1 MGLGCHHLQRLQHV
15 CWVIMMH
22 VFTPEIAK
30 QVIEHGL
37 HIDTDEGMEVK
48 GKTTTEQS
56 LSLDYDYCTP
66 AAMQMLVDWNQT
78 FSSCQMKFR
87 RIDAD
92 VAEKIS
98 QINCENLFLPRL
110 EFLGVSE
117 ARWLSHSTE
126 YILMVGIENEPEPE
140 VIKGLLPPSHQ
151 SPLQILLPTLSDENA
166 SVLASYT
173 HELYLELPFQSLTRS
188 ATAILAKY
196 KGYRFELALPN
207 LGGVEINPDETLE
220 ILSSLPYKRIQL
232 LHSGN
237 NGLHIGVFSEEQL
250 DGCGI
255 WTEPIGEL
263 E

>member
-1 MGLGCHHLQRLQHV
+1 MR
-15 CWVIMMH
+15 
-22 VFTPEIAK
+22 VFTPEIAR
-30 QVIEHGL
+30 QVIDHGL
-37 HIDTDEGMEVK
+37 HIDTYDGMEVE
-48 GKTTTEQS
+48 GKTTIEQS
-56 LSLDYDYCTP
+56 LSLDYDYCLP
-66 AAMQMLVDWNQT
+66 EAMQMLVDWKH
-78 FSSCQMKFR
+78 KFDCVQASFKL
-87 RIDAD
+87 IDVD

-98 QINCENLFLPRL
+98 QIDCNYLSLPRL

-237 NGLHIGVFSEEQL
+237 NGVHIGVFSEEQL